1 MKKAKSDLL
10 TFIIGIAMLAIGFYI
25 FSAKVT
31 VTTGFGFH
39 FGRVNINGGVV
50 VVPMLAGVFWW
61 FITPKKIA
69 PKILTGIGAAIIV
82 ASVVMNTRFYFTDN
96 LFNYILM
103 LVMMVG
109 GAALVLASLSA
120 EGVSE
125 VDGVSHIERGYF
137 EFDKKLRSLG
147 ADIEKYD

>member
-10 TFIIGIAMLAIGFYI
+10 MFIIGLAMLAVGFYI

-61 FITPKKIA
+61 FIIKLGELLLDTLSQA
-69 PKILTGIGAAIIV
+69 HSSSRSRILGNEHD
-82 ASVVMNTRFYFTDN
+82 SR
-96 LFNYILM
+96 
-103 LVMMVG
+103 
-109 GAALVLASLSA
+109 VLALAETVVDKLS
-120 EGVSE
+120 
-125 VDGVSHIERGYF
+125 
-137 EFDKKLRSLG
+137 
-147 ADIEKYD
+147 

>member
-10 TFIIGIAMLAIGFYI
+10 MFIIGLAMLAVGFYI

-69 PKILTGIGAAIIV
+69 PKILTGIGAALIV

-109 GAALVLASLSA
+109 GAGLVLRALFH
-120 EGVSE
+120 GDK
-125 VDGVSHIERGYF
+125 DGKDNKE
-137 EFDKKLRSLG
+137 E
-147 ADIEKYD
+147 

>member
-1 MKKAKSDLL
+1 MKKAKADLL
-10 TFIIGIAMLAIGFYI
+10 TFIIGIVMLAVGFYI

-109 GAALVLASLSA
+109 GAALVLRVLF
-120 EGVSE
+120 
-125 VDGVSHIERGYF
+125 RG
-137 EFDKKLRSLG
+137 DKDDK
-147 ADIEKYD
+147 EE